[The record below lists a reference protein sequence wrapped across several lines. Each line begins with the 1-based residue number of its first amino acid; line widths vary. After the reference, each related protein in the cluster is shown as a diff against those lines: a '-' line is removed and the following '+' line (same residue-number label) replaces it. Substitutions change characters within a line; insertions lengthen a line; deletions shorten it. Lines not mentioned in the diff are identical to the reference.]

1 MKLIN
6 ERAGI
11 LKYMD
16 TGYKTYIPNNLDDIN
31 IEIDDEMN
39 ILLNKA
45 YLLLGRLDGIA
56 ITLPDID
63 LFVSMYVEKEATLS
77 SQIEG
82 TQASLIDVLQKERGN
97 DSKLKDTEEI
107 VNYIKSIKYSFKR
120 LEEFPLCMRLIKE
133 VHKILLDNVRGSDKE
148 PGEFR
153 KTQNWIG
160 YSGSTLN
167 TATYVPPAVKYMKES
182 LYELEKYM
190 NKESNIPNIIKAA
203 LIHYQFETIHPFLD
217 GNGRIG
223 RLLIMLF
230 LKEVGLINHSILYL
244 SYYFKKNRTE
254 YYNLLMDVRFKGE
267 YEKFIKFFI
276 KGIIEISEDSLNS
289 IMEILNLRK
298 NDIEKIKNF
307 DKGNVI
313 NLLNIYDYSM
323 RHPFLNARDINE
335 KFSISKPTINKL
347 LDILVELEIF
357 ELVDKNKKR
366 YKEYV
371 YKKYVDI
378 LSEGTNL
385 E

>member
-1 MKLIN
+1 MKLN
-6 ERAGI
+6 SNRAGV
-11 LKYMD
+11 LKYMN
-16 TGYKTYIPNNLDDIN
+16 TGYESYMPNNLNDIN
-31 IEIDDEMN
+31 IKIDEEMN

-82 TQASLIDVLQKERGN
+82 TQASLVDVLQKDRVDN
-97 DSKLKDTEEI
+97 KINDTEEI
-107 VNYIKSIKYSFKR
+107 VNYIKAIKFAFKK
-120 LEEFPLCMRLIKE
+120 LEELPLCMRLIKE
-133 VHKILLDNVRGSDKE
+133 VHKILLDNVRGAEKE

-160 YSGSTLN
+160 YKGCNLN
-167 TATYVPPAVKYMKES
+167 TASYVPPAIEYMEES

-190 NKESNIPNIIKAA
+190 NNGSNMSDIIKAA

-223 RLLIMLF
+223 RLLIILF
-230 LKEVGLINHSILYL
+230 LKEVGLINYPVLYL

-254 YYNLLMDVRFKGE
+254 YYDLLMKVRFNGE

-276 KGIIEISEDSLNS
+276 KGVIDVSENS
-289 IMEILNLRK
+289 IISISDILNLRK
-298 NDIEKIKNF
+298 KDIEKIKNF
-307 DKGNVI
+307 DNGNVI
-313 NLLNIYDYSM
+313 NLLKIYEYSM
-323 RHPFLNARDINE
+323 KHPFFNANDINNE
-335 KFSISKPTINKL
+335 LNISKPTINKL
-347 LDILVELEIF
+347 LDILVKLKIF